1 MIRRLTRRDN
11 VIGLKTGLRCGLF
24 YGFCKTNARFFM
36 ENDPDAP
43 VFPHVEFQQ
52 PQHAAGFFVARSDL
66 GVAPKLVVVLACITV
81 GAMGFISPVLLFF
94 RYRLVLKGQPT
105 RVQVAKMT
113 QFSLLTVVAVAAY
126 ITTIHLM
133 YRQGVG

>member
-1 MIRRLTRRDN
+1 MKSRNKKAEIARRTAM
-11 VIGLKTGLRCGLF
+11 K
-24 YGFCKTNARFFM
+24 K
-36 ENDPDAP
+36 ENDRFYTFLKGMQDLLAAWA
-43 VFPHVEFQQ
+43 QGAALI
-52 PQHAAGFFVARSDL
+52 AAGFFVARSDL